1 MVLPHIA
8 LIGMPGWLELAVI
21 GLALLVVLGPRLL
34 SFLARLSAERERY
47 R

>member
-1 MVLPHIA
+1 MITPHVA
-8 LIGMPGWLELAVI
+8 VIGMPSWLELAVI

-34 SFLARLSAERERY
+34 NFLARLSAERERY